1 VTFAVAAKKFFD
13 LRPGQ
18 GLAAFLLE
26 IRQLSPKDVEEIRLE
41 LEKHFGESVE
51 AKPAGDA

>member
-1 VTFAVAAKKFFD
+1 MTFAVAAKKFFD

-41 LEKHFGESVE
+41 LEKHFGEPIEV
-51 AKPAGDA
+51 KPAGNV